1 MTEIALNYSR
11 SLLEGFWGGLKTTL
25 QGIMVGWIIA
35 RQTQVNQMIARR
47 IATTEIPYGEALEKL
62 NTDTLNS
69 IHREFN
75 HVKAS

>member
-47 IATTEIPYGEALEKL
+47 IATTEIPYGEALENL
-62 NTDTLNS
+62 NRDTLNS

>member
-1 MTEIALNYSR
+1 MTEIALNSSR

-62 NTDTLNS
+62 NRDTLNS